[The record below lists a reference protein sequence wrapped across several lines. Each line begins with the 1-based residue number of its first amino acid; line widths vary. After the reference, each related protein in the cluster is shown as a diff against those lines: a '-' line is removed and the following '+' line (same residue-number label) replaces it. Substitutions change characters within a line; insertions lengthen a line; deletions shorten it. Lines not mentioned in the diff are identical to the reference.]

1 MYRNIGIKGL
11 FFQQFVAPCWNGK
24 KCHMDG
30 LVLGYYS
37 DLFALNLAK
46 KTGPAGGE
54 LWPTQLTHASV
65 LSFSTEGEN
74 VSWLLATS
82 KEHLSAL
89 GWRMYGHSDVFPVS
103 KMVKV
108 LDDLQLLP
116 SQVKQ
121 LTGNSMHL
129 RTQLAFMIFAI
140 AHVSQKQRGGQSQ
153 MQSLGS
159 WGAFSEDADG
169 ELAHT

>member
-1 MYRNIGIKGL
+1 M
-11 FFQQFVAPCWNGK
+11 
-24 KCHMDG
+24 
-30 LVLGYYS
+30 
-37 DLFALNLAK
+37 
-46 KTGPAGGE
+46 
-54 LWPTQLTHASV
+54 
-65 LSFSTEGEN
+65 
-74 VSWLLATS
+74 SWLLATG

-89 GWRMYGHSDVFPVS
+89 GWRMFGHSNIFPVS

-129 RTQLAFMIFAI
+129 RTQLAFMMFAV
-140 AHVSQKQRGGQSQ
+140 AHVSQKQRPGQSQ

-159 WGAFSEDADG
+159 WGFDSQDADCEPG
-169 ELAHT
+169 QT